1 MNNAE
6 IQELAVV
13 VTDVY
18 ELYGRECSD
27 GVHRLWW
34 EALKGYALGEVR
46 QAFSRHVTNP
56 DGGQFVPKPA
66 DILKILN
73 GGGETRALQAWTQVD
88 QAVRRIGPWE
98 SVVFDDALIHAVIA
112 DMGGWPRFG
121 QITDD
126 EWPFVRNEF
135 IKRYQGYRL
144 RPPTE
149 FPRALSGHFVQQNAR
164 VGADAPLPRLVG
176 NAEEATRTYLAG
188 QEIRHAYPYLA
199 SDLVKGVVKRLG
211 STQEVS
217 PVLKDGDGDD
227 DA

>member
-1 MNNAE
+1 MKTHE
-6 IQELAVV
+6 SHEFGAVLS
-13 VTDVY
+13 DVFA
-18 ELYGRECSD
+18 LYGRECPE
-27 GVHRLWW
+27 GVQELWW
-34 EALKGYALGEVR
+34 AALQAYSVAEVR
-46 QAFSRHVTNP
+46 GALSRHVRNP
-56 DGGQFVPKPA
+56 DGGQFIPKPA
-66 DILKILN
+66 DVIRILN
-73 GGGETRALQAWTQVD
+73 GGGETRALQAWSKVD
-88 QAVRRIGPWE
+88 EVVRRVGPWE

-149 FPRALSGHFVQQNAR
+149 FPRALSGHCAQQNAR

-217 PVLKDGDGDD
+217 PVLKDGDD

>member
-6 IQELAVV
+6 IRELAVV

-34 EALKGYALGEVR
+34 EALKGYAMGEVR

-112 DMGGWPRFG
+112 DMGGWVRFG
-121 QITDD
+121 QTTDD
-126 EWPFVRNEF
+126 EWPFVRNVCHTCPLLLKRGPSAHGLAVGNPHMVFHMDAGVIAPLFRVDDVEF
-135 IKRYQGYRL
+135 TRL
-144 RPPTE
+144 RQ
-149 FPRALSGHFVQQNAR
+149 GIGKIQQ
-164 VGADAPLPRLVG
+164 P
-176 NAEEATRTYLAG
+176 EAGDIDSR
-188 QEIRHAYPYLA
+188 
-199 SDLVKGVVKRLG
+199 D
-211 STQEVS
+211 VS
-217 PVLKDGDGDD
+217 VL
-227 DA
+227 